1 MANRSTGKGIGFT
14 YHADETL
21 KAGIYDTGDC
31 QYGFV
36 FTTSTTQDERFA
48 IGDIVILPDGR
59 TYVYSKSA
67 GACISGQGA
76 EFTAA
81 GYTAYTAFAVAAAV
95 GDRQVTVPA
104 ATHSALTAN
113 ELRGG
118 YITIFDGSTNN
129 VQFRRIVG
137 NDAADAN
144 ALFVAYLDAPLTE
157 AVVAST
163 SACETFQNPYAALQ
177 TGTMNYNPKA
187 GVPAVKVTAANTYF
201 WCQISGM
208 CWVAPQGGKLGT
220 TEGGYCGGLW
230 SDVGNI
236 SDYNTS
242 LGVTVAAGRG
252 SQHAGFAV
260 LGDADNIGPLFKL
273 QG

>member
-1 MANRSTGKGIGFT
+1 MAKGKASVRYLHREGLVGHSNTPDWGF
-14 YHADETL
+14 
-21 KAGIYDTGDC
+21 IY
-31 QYGFV
+31 
-36 FTTSTTQDERFA
+36 TTSLTKDPAWEL
-48 IGDIVILPDGR
+48 GDRVVLPDGR
-59 TYVYSKSA
+59 EFHYGKSA
-67 GACISGQGA
+67 GACISGQGV

-95 GDRQVTVPA
+95 GAKEITIPA
-104 ATHSALTAN
+104 ATHAVLAED

-118 YITIFDGSTNN
+118 YVVVHDGSTNN
-129 VQFRRIVG
+129 VQFRGVIG
-137 NDAADAN
+137 NQAVAADLA
-144 ALFVAYLDAPLTE
+144 FKVQLDGALTE

-163 SACETFQNPYAALQ
+163 SAVELFQNPYASLQ

-187 GVPAVKVTAANTYF
+187 GIPAVKVAAANTYF
-201 WCQISGM
+201 WVQKAGPT
-208 CWVAPQGGKLGT
+208 WAAPQGGKLGT
-220 TEGGYCGGLW
+220 EEGGYCGGLW

-252 SQHAGFAV
+252 SQHAGYAI
-260 LGDADNIGPLFKL
+260 LGDADNIGPLFML